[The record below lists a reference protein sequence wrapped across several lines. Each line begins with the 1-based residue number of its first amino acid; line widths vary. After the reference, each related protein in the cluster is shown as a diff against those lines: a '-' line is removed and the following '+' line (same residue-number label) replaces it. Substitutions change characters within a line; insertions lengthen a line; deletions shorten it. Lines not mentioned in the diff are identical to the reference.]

1 MQHIQLPNNM
11 TSHKELDPKDLLVY
25 VTIRKHLN
33 KDSKECYPSL
43 ACISKE
49 CEYSI
54 PAIRKSIK
62 VLLDKKYI
70 TIRKEGRKNVYR
82 FSPYKNF
89 EMFSYEFFEKKDI
102 AANEKAYIIASQQ
115 FMIKDVEGLGKM
127 SFTNDKLGELLNIS
141 PKTISRLDKSLE
153 EKGYLTIVKTNK
165 KNLET
170 GIFINEKFFK
180 LDELGQSIIWTL
192 QKHEEDIE
200 EIKNET
206 KDIKIL
212 LSEIERLKRR
222 VNYLEGKD
230 NTEIII

>member
-1 MQHIQLPNNM
+1 
-11 TSHKELDPKDLLVY
+11 
-25 VTIRKHLN
+25 
-33 KDSKECYPSL
+33 
-43 ACISKE
+43 
-49 CEYSI
+49 
-54 PAIRKSIK
+54 
-62 VLLDKKYI
+62 
-70 TIRKEGRKNVYR
+70 
-82 FSPYKNF
+82 
-89 EMFSYEFFEKKDI
+89 MFSYEFFEKKDI

-222 VNYLEGKD
+222 INDLEEKD